1 MPAIYAHYSFGKKVY
16 RQLPD
21 SLKRIVRNYKK
32 EYMAGLQ
39 GPDFLFFFNPLSKN
53 RYGQLGHQIHG
64 ENASVFLN
72 RAAKILKVTGMNS
85 PEGAYIM
92 GFICHFMLDSSCHG
106 FISRM
111 TGETGESHTEQE
123 TEFDR
128 YMMEKDGKCALKYPL
143 YRLVDDSQELAET
156 MSVFYKGVATFAV
169 RVSQERMRLIRRL
182 LFSPGRLKRK
192 VLAGMANLVFGP
204 DREFTSF
211 IMKTHANPACEDI
224 SRGLEQ
230 RLERA
235 VPECVREIEGFIAAA
250 GGGNSLSERFEHNF
264 NQANR

>member
-1 MPAIYAHYSFGKKVY
+1 
-16 RQLPD
+16 
-21 SLKRIVRNYKK
+21 
-32 EYMAGLQ
+32 
-39 GPDFLFFFNPLSKN
+39 
-53 RYGQLGHQIHG
+53 
-64 ENASVFLN
+64 
-72 RAAKILKVTGMNS
+72 
-85 PEGAYIM
+85 
-92 GFICHFMLDSSCHG
+92 
-106 FISRM
+106 
-111 TGETGESHTEQE
+111 
-123 TEFDR
+123 
-128 YMMEKDGKCALKYPL
+128 
-143 YRLVDDSQELAET
+143 
-156 MSVFYKGVATFAV
+156 
-169 RVSQERMRLIRRL
+169 MRLIRRL